1 MARKEGLWNLPALPL
16 TQSMFD
22 RQRNRQRAFLRR
34 DAHWGGQA
42 PRCGVYE
49 TDFNDTV
56 EFLHTELATGK
67 VLLELDPR
75 SKQNSV

>member
-34 DAHWGGQA
+34 DAHWGGQT

-56 EFLHTELATGK
+56 EFLHTEFTAFGYRKGLVRTGPQK
-67 VLLELDPR
+67 
-75 SKQNSV
+75 